1 MENLGKLGRDKVTEF
16 EGIIIAK
23 AIHLSGCNTY
33 LLAPKVNKNG
43 KKRPSQYFSAERIEI
58 IGEGISIKA
67 KSKNSDVENA
77 IELGKCGKDRI
88 TDFQGII
95 IAKVINLFG
104 SNSLALEPKAKDGES
119 KNAVLFD
126 EGRIIITDENGIS
139 AEEVQSS
146 KPGGVS
152 LKATDNIVF

>member
-1 MENLGKLGRDKVTEF
+1 MENLGKLGRDIVSDF

-33 LLAPKVNKNG
+33 LLAPKAKNG
-43 KKRPSQYFSAERIEI
+43 KKRQSQYFSAERIEI
-58 IGEGISIKA
+58 IGDGISIKA
-67 KSKNSDVENA
+67 KPKNSDVENA
-77 IELGKCGKDRI
+77 IELGKCGKDKI
-88 TDFQGII
+88 SDFQGII
-95 IAKVINLFG
+95 TAKVINLFG
-104 SNSLALEPKAKDGES
+104 SNSLALEPKSKDGES

-126 EGRIIITDENGIS
+126 AGRIIITDENGIN

-152 LKATDNIVF
+152 IKATDNIVF

>member
-1 MENLGKLGRDKVTEF
+1 MENLGKLGRDTVTEF

-43 KKRPSQYFSAERIEI
+43 KKRKSQYFSAERIEI
-58 IGEGISIKA
+58 TGDGLSIKA
-67 KSKNSDVENA
+67 KSNNSDAENA

-88 TDFQGII
+88 SDFQGIV
-95 IAKVINLFG
+95 IAKVTNLFG
-104 SNSLALEPKAKDGES
+104 SNSLALEAKSKDGES
-119 KNAVLFD
+119 KNPVLFD

-139 AEEVQSS
+139 AEEVRSS

>member
-1 MENLGKLGRDKVTEF
+1 MENLGKLGRDVVTEF

-33 LLAPKVNKNG
+33 LLAPKAKNG
-43 KKRPSQYFSAERIEI
+43 KKRKSQYFSAERVEI
-58 IGEGISIKA
+58 FEDGLSIKA
-67 KSKNSDVENA
+67 KPKNSDVENA
-77 IELGKCGKDRI
+77 IELGKFGKDKI
-88 TDFQGII
+88 SDFQGIVVV
-95 IAKVINLFG
+95 KVINLFG

-139 AEEVQSS
+139 AKEVQSS